1 MKDYKKGE
9 YLAPEAGVMT
19 ILTDSSMLSVSGG
32 NEGLLGSGFSYG
44 EGDFD

>member
-19 ILTDSSMLSVSGG
+19 ILTDSSMLTVSGG

>member
-1 MKDYKKGE
+1 METIKKGG

-19 ILTDSSMLSVSGG
+19 IMTDSSMLTVSGG